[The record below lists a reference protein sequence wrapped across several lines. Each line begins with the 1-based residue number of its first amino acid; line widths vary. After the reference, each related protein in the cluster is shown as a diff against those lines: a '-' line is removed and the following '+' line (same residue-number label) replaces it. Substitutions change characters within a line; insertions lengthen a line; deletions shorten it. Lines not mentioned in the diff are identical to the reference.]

1 MNKTYLSRKIFAR
14 LSLRAAA
21 RMICCILTLAL
32 WGPARAGAQETQLRS
47 QPQPQPL
54 NMNNMNYADG
64 NLALTYKLRPDSST
78 EYAWFYR
85 LGTNDPE
92 TEFSGTL
99 KGKSDSCPTI
109 TIESTKEATSPDY
122 TDCATLLLD
131 GVSLAPSNP
140 VKLIEIVEKTKPL
153 CIQATGSSASRL
165 RAEGNVIHN
174 KNGGILLLDGGDA
187 GLNITASRTGSN
199 GIYLYANNSDVR
211 ATLKGKITVET
222 EAYAVSLDNS
232 TALSAVSNAKVTIT
246 SEEEKVIYYGFT
258 PQRVKSPFLQWRFAT
273 APTSGQTLEVKDAGG
288 NSFNPAIQFTTD
300 GRKKTFAVN
309 VAKDT
314 GYTLWLGGEQLMAK
328 DGTSVFKATKD
339 QLFSFSD
346 MRVSPTDWS
355 EYAQTADVGRA
366 GTDVVV
372 SVYVAVSDTTY
383 TVKTARGLAWIAWV
397 TNNEKTTA
405 NTGET
410 YTAFYPA
417 SKGFKNCTVTLA
429 NDISLAKPA
438 QGAASGFKE
447 DWIPIGTHSSGL
459 TKCFQGTFDGND
471 KTITGMKISSASVV
485 NIGLFGYLYEATVRN
500 LTMASGYINID
511 INNNTADVRYLG
523 SIAGQVNS
531 GKIINCHNQCAVSLK
546 VTGASGAV
554 GGIAGE
560 SKQSVI
566 SACSNREAVT
576 IEGAYGS
583 GGGIVA
589 NNSTSSIVSCFNTGN
604 ITVTVTNDIAYAK
617 AGGIVADC
625 QGSDNVISHCY
636 STGQIKA
643 KAVLDAF
650 SGGIVGSAS
659 SGTTIGSCFATGAVS
674 AEASGSSNTDARAG
688 GILGRLNSTTYMVTI
703 QNCLALTTGGV
714 KALGDAANKQAGR
727 IVGYGQGLISLSGN
741 YASTKIQL
749 TVGGTTAAPTDNI
762 GSNQKNGANTDLG
775 NVDDYIASWAGP
787 EDTKAFTA
795 IESFEGG
802 KLPKLK
808 AIAGYG
814 ADGLPATYQPATVI
828 ANQPELLAADYLEP
842 LPPLILPAR
851 DTETITLSCSNNKWS
866 YKKGANGAET
876 RFSGRIEMQTGS
888 AGSYNRLIVATAT
901 GNPTLTLDKVAISSN
916 DAALTVNEGCDLTI
930 AQTRSFLYSSGASTL
945 INKGSLKLS
954 GGGFHV
960 ENYSTSDT
968 HYCLDNSGTF
978 GVLDPAGSVTFHCA
992 RTAIHNTGTLTNAWM
1007 ECRFMNPLEGN
1018 SAEITFNPLTGASS
1032 QISVT
1037 RYNNTL
1043 ATTVTAGK
1051 EYQLWEKITS
1061 MPIRQKGLD
1070 SEGVVIN
1077 YFPAPKADGGVA
1089 TFTGVS
1095 DLRTV
1100 KISGNQNF
1108 SEAGCAYETV
1118 TVEPGGVLTIDT
1130 ENASVF
1136 DLTLE
1141 EGAQVVTTNAL
1152 KVSRF
1157 FETTRSL
1164 DNKWTTFGSPIS
1176 LLAGV
1181 SSPSETL
1188 YAATG
1193 YTAEE
1198 AVAQGWEEVSVS
1210 GGGSVNLAA
1219 DSPYLLAGEE
1229 ASTEVVFRRSAS
1241 GTPFEI
1247 PATAT
1252 VASGEALENGVFLFR
1267 TNPNLANLTLRGI
1280 YVLNAEG
1287 TRFDRQ
1293 EQDYVL
1299 KPFEAYIT
1307 ANAVT
1312 RMQVRSVG
1320 VADGSGVTAN
1330 EIAAATAA
1338 VRVWAAD
1345 GELRVYS
1352 AAAALTVVRSDGRT
1366 VYAAS
1371 IAPGDTR
1378 LALPAGIYMIRI
1390 NNITYKIAL

>member
-32 WGPARAGAQETQLRS
+32 WGPARAGAQETQP

-54 NMNNMNYADG
+54 SLIGMSNVDG
-64 NLALTYKLRPDSST
+64 KLALTYKLKTDSST

-99 KGKSDSCPTI
+99 TGVTGSCPTI
-109 TIESTKEATSPDY
+109 TIESTKGSTATGNTSY
-122 TDCATLLLD
+122 ATLLLE
-131 GVSLAPSNP
+131 GVSLSTNTNDN
-140 VKLIEIVEKTKPL
+140 LIEIASGTKPL
-153 CIQATGSSASRL
+153 SIQATGNSDSRL
-165 RAEGNVIHN
+165 SAGGGGDVISN
-174 KNGGILLLDGGDA
+174 INGGVLLLDGGTA
-187 GLNITASRTGSN
+187 GLEITASGTGSY
-199 GIYLYANNSDVR
+199 GIDLATSGPTVT
-211 ATLKGKITVET
+211 ATLLGKITVET
-222 EAYAVSLDNS
+222 EAYAVRLGNA
-232 TALSAVSNAKVTIT
+232 TALSAVSDAKVTIA
-246 SEEEKVIYYGFT
+246 SKHEYAIYYEST
-258 PQRVKSPFLQWRFAT
+258 PERVKSPFLQWGFAT
-273 APTSGQTLEVKDAGG
+273 APANGQTLEVKDADGS
-288 NSFNPAIQFTTD
+288 SFSPAIQFTTS
-300 GRKKTFAVN
+300 GKKKTFAVN

-314 GYTLWLGGEQLMAK
+314 GYTLWLGGKQLMDK
-328 DGTSVFKATKD
+328 DGTSVFTATED

-346 MRVSPTDWS
+346 MRVPPTDWS
-355 EYAQTADVGRA
+355 EYAQTADVGPD
-366 GTDVVV
+366 GTDV
-372 SVYVAVSDTTY
+372 AVSGTTY
-383 TVKTARGLAWIAWV
+383 TVKNARGLAWIAWV

-405 NTGET
+405 NIDET
-410 YTAFYPA
+410 YTASYPA
-417 SKGFKNCTVTLA
+417 SAGFKNCTVTLA
-429 NDISLAKPA
+429 NDISLARPA
-438 QGAASGFKE
+438 QGVAIGFKE
-447 DWIPIGTHSSGL
+447 DWIPIGTSSSGF
-459 TKCFQGTFDGND
+459 TKCFQGTFEGGSH
-471 KTITGMKISSASVV
+471 TITGMKISSASVV
-485 NIGLFGYLYEATVRN
+485 RIGLFGYLYKATVQN
-500 LTMASGYINID
+500 LTMASCDID
-511 INNNTADVRYLG
+511 ININSNTTDARYLG
-523 SIAGQVNS
+523 SIAGKVTN

-546 VTGASGAV
+546 VTGASGYV

-560 SKQSVI
+560 SSYSVI
-566 SACSNREAVT
+566 SACSNRGAVT
-576 IEGAYGS
+576 IEGTYGS

-589 NNSTSSIVSCFNTGN
+589 NNYGSSIVSCFNTGD
-604 ITVTVTNDIAYAK
+604 ITATATDASANAF
-617 AGGIVADC
+617 AGGIVANC
-625 QGSDNVISHCY
+625 QGSDNVNVISHCY

-643 KAVLDAF
+643 KAVYDAF

-674 AEASGSSNTDARAG
+674 AESSGSFNCNAHAG
-688 GILGRLNSTTYMVTI
+688 GILGRLNSTSTPVTI

-714 KALGDAANKQAGR
+714 KALGDAADKQAGR
-727 IVGYGQGLISLSGN
+727 IVGYGQGLITLSN
-741 YASTKIQL
+741 NSASTKIQL
-749 TVGGTTAAPTDNI
+749 TVGTTTAAPTDNI
-762 GSNQKNGANTDLG
+762 GSDKINGANTDLG

-795 IESFEGG
+795 IETFEGG

-808 AIAGYG
+808 AIDSYG
-814 ADGLPATYQPATVI
+814 ADGLPAAYLSATVI
-828 ANQPELLAADYLEP
+828 PNQPDLLAASYLTP
-842 LPPLILPAR
+842 LPPLALPSG

-888 AGSYNRLIVATAT
+888 NLSTNKLIVATAT
-901 GNPTLTLDKVAISSN
+901 GNPTLTLDRVAIWPT
-916 DAALTVNEGCDLTI
+916 DGAALTVNEGCDLTI
-930 AQTRSFLYSSGASTL
+930 AQTRSSLYSSDASIL
-945 INKGSLKLS
+945 INKGTLRLS
-954 GGGFHV
+954 GDGFHV

-978 GVLDPAGSVTFHCA
+978 SVLDPAGSVIFHCA

-1007 ECRFMNPLEGN
+1007 ECRFMNRLEGN
-1018 SAEITFNPLTGASS
+1018 SAEITFNPLGASS

-1043 ATTVTAGK
+1043 ATTVTAGE
-1051 EYQLWEKITS
+1051 EYQLKKNRNT
-1061 MPIRQKGLD
+1061 PQKGFD
-1070 SEGVVIN
+1070 SEGMLIDF
-1077 YFPAPKADGGVA
+1077 FPAPEADGGVA
-1089 TFTGVS
+1089 TFTEVS
-1095 DLRTV
+1095 DWKTV
-1100 KISGNQNF
+1100 EISGNQNF
-1108 SEAGCAYETV
+1108 SGADCANENV
-1118 TVEPGGVLTIDT
+1118 TVKPGGVLTIDT

-1136 DLTLE
+1136 NLE
-1141 EGAQVVTTNAL
+1141 LEGDAQVVTTNAL
-1152 KVSRF
+1152 KVYRSF
-1157 FETTRSL
+1157 TITRWL
-1164 DNKWTTFGSPIS
+1164 DNKWMTFGSPI
-1176 LLAGV
+1176 LLTARAR
-1181 SSPSETL
+1181 PSIKPL

-1198 AVAQGWEEVSVS
+1198 ADSQGWKEVPLLN
-1210 GGGSVNLAA
+1210 GGSVDLAA
-1219 DSPYLLAGEE
+1219 DSPYLLAAED
-1229 ASTEVVFRRSAS
+1229 ALTEVGFSRSTFD
-1241 GTPFEI
+1241 TPFEI

-1252 VASGEALENGVFLFR
+1252 VASGEKLENGVFLFR

-1287 TRFDRQ
+1287 TRFERQ

-1312 RMQVRSVG
+1312 RMRVRSVG

-1338 VRVWAAD
+1338 VRVWAAA

-1352 AAAALTVVRSDGRT
+1352 AAAAALTVVRSDGRT